1 MRDLCR
7 NQIKIY
13 YSNYEKSTELIDEY
27 GNSTGQYELTYSK
40 PEMIMISV
48 SASKGSIDNQP
59 FGNLLDYDRVLITSN
74 MNCNIDENTVLW
86 IDKLDTEKTHD
97 YIVKKVAR
105 SINQIQIAV
114 KKVTVS
120 EKDKLSS

>member
-1 MRDLCR
+1 MRDLRR
-7 NQIKIY
+7 NQIKVY

-27 GNSTGQYELTYSK
+27 GNSTGQYEITYSK
-40 PEMIMISV
+40 PEMIIISV
-48 SASKGSIDNQP
+48 SASKGSVDNQP

-86 IDKLDTEKTHD
+86 IDNLDTEKPHD

-120 EKDKLSS
+120 EKDKL

>member
-1 MRDLCR
+1 MRDLRR
-7 NQIKIY
+7 NQIKVY

-27 GNSTGQYELTYSK
+27 GNSTGQYEITYSE

-86 IDKLDTEKTHD
+86 IDKLDTEKPHD

-120 EKDKLSS
+120 EKDKL

>member
-1 MRDLCR
+1 MRDLRR
-7 NQIKIY
+7 NQIKVY
-13 YSNYEKSTELIDEY
+13 YSNYEKSTEFIDEY
-27 GNSTGQYELTYSK
+27 GNSTGQYEITYSK
-40 PEMIMISV
+40 PDMIMISV
-48 SASKGSIDNQP
+48 SASKGSVDNQP

-86 IDKLDTEKTHD
+86 IDNLDTEKPHD

-114 KKVTVS
+114 KKVIVS
-120 EKDKLSS
+120 EKDKL

>member
-48 SASKGSIDNQP
+48 SASKGSTDNQP

>member
-1 MRDLCR
+1 MRDLRR
-7 NQIKIY
+7 NQIKVY

-27 GNSTGQYELTYSK
+27 GNSTGQYEITYSE
-40 PEMIMISV
+40 PEMIMISA
-48 SASKGSIDNQP
+48 SASKGSADNQH

-74 MNCNIDENTVLW
+74 INCNIDENTVLW
-86 IDKLDTEKTHD
+86 IDNLDTEKPHD

-120 EKDKLSS
+120 EKDKL